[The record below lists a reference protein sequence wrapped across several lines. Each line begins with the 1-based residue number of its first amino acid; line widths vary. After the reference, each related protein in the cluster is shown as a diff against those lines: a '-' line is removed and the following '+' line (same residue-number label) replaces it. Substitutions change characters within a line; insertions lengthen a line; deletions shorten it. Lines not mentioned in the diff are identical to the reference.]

1 MAARRKEMS
10 CISPLHFSFALT
22 LLGQTSL
29 RGCRLL
35 ITLYA
40 LNLGASALT
49 VGLLLALFSLMPAL
63 VSWQVGRWTDRSGCL
78 GPMLVASILSALG
91 FGLAFMSESMPAL
104 LGTAIVVGSAY
115 GMYHVAQMNAV
126 GLISTPETR
135 DRNLANL
142 SLMFSVTNGAGPL
155 LVGFLVQFAGNAWAC
170 FWLML
175 LGVITAAT
183 VWIGAALLPSG
194 RTVHAPETGRLRD
207 ILREPKLA
215 RVLIIGGIVFAAI
228 DVFQFYVPIQA
239 HGQGIPP
246 AAVGTIMACFP
257 IAAFVSRLCLPW
269 FMKQA
274 PVEVVLRRAFILST
288 IAFVIMPFMADPF
301 SLAAIVFVYG
311 FGLNLGQPITLIL
324 AYANAAKGRSG
335 EIIGVREA
343 LNQVTRVG
351 APIVFGAIGSLVG
364 VMAVFLAGAAML
376 VCGALALRSG
386 KLS

>member
-1 MAARRKEMS
+1 
-10 CISPLHFSFALT
+10 
-22 LLGQTSL
+22 
-29 RGCRLL
+29 
-35 ITLYA
+35 
-40 LNLGASALT
+40 
-49 VGLLLALFSLMPAL
+49 VGVLLAVFSLMPAI
-63 VSWQVGRWTDRSGCL
+63 VSWQVGRWTDRSGCFR
-78 GPMLVASILSALG
+78 PMLVASVLAIVG
-91 FGLAFMSESMPAL
+91 FGVAFAWSSMAAL
-104 LGTAIVVGSAY
+104 LATAIIVGSAY

-126 GLISTPETR
+126 GLISTPQTR

-155 LVGFLVQFAGNAWAC
+155 LVGFLVQFAGHAWAC

-175 LGVITAAT
+175 LGVVTAVVIA
-183 VWIGAALLPSG
+183 IGAALLPSG
-194 RTVHAPETGRLRD
+194 AAKGTKPTGRLID
-207 ILREPKLA
+207 TLREPKLA

-257 IAAFVSRLCLPW
+257 AAAFISRLCLPW

-274 PVEVVLRRAFILST
+274 PVEVVLRRAFILAT
-288 IAFVIMPFMADPF
+288 VAFVAMPFMTDPF
-301 SLAAIVFVYG
+301 SLGAIVFVYG

-324 AYANAAKGRSG
+324 AYANADKGRSG

-351 APIVFGAIGSLVG
+351 APIVFGAIGSLAG
-364 VMAVFLAGAAML
+364 VMAVFAAGAAML
-376 VCGALALRSG
+376 VGGALALRAG

>member
-1 MAARRKEMS
+1 
-10 CISPLHFSFALT
+10 
-22 LLGQTSL
+22 
-29 RGCRLL
+29 
-35 ITLYA
+35 
-40 LNLGASALT
+40 
-49 VGLLLALFSLMPAL
+49 
-63 VSWQVGRWTDRSGCL
+63 
-78 GPMLVASILSALG
+78 MLVASLLGAAGFAAAFLSQ
-91 FGLAFMSESMPAL
+91 SMPAL
-104 LGTAIVVGSAY
+104 LATAIIVGSAY

-170 FWLML
+170 FWLMA
-175 LGVITAAT
+175 LGLVTAAT
-183 VWIGAALLPSG
+183 VTVGSALLPSG
-194 RTVHAPETGRLRD
+194 TPNCAKQTGRLID

-257 IAAFVSRLCLPW
+257 AAAFISRLCLPW

-274 PVEVVLRRAFILST
+274 AVEVVLRRAFILST
-288 IAFVIMPFMADPF
+288 IAFVVMPFMTDPF
-301 SLAAIVFVYG
+301 SLAAVVFVYG

-324 AYANAAKGRSG
+324 AYANATKGRGG

-351 APIVFGAIGSLVG
+351 APIVFGAIGSLAG
-364 VMAVFLAGAAML
+364 VMAVFVAGAAML
-376 VCGALALRSG
+376 IGGALALRSG